1 MVKTCDTA
9 SIQPVETS
17 LPISEKEIAQQ
28 SLSKQSLSQPL
39 PSKPLKTKQPT
50 QEIDKRTLK
59 ELKTGKRRP
68 EAVLDL
74 HGMTVNQ
81 AHETIRSFIH
91 SSHTL
96 YGRRC
101 VLIITGKG
109 SDKSNLPF
117 DMPVRGVLRREVPV
131 WLQSAEFRD
140 YVSGVSVAHPRDGGQ
155 GALYVYLRKK
165 N

>member
-17 LPISEKEIAQQ
+17 LPIPEKKVAQP
-28 SLSKQSLSQPL
+28 SLSQPL

-81 AHETIRSFIH
+81 AHQTIRSFIH

-109 SDKSNLPF
+109 RSDKSNLPF
-117 DMPVRGVLRREVPV
+117 DMPVRGVLRREVPL
-131 WLQSAEFRD
+131 WLQSAEFRGS
-140 YVSGVSVAHPRDGGQ
+140 VSGVSVAHPRDGGQ